1 MTALRIPYEVY
12 SHRPLG
18 WTLKLIS
25 ALTPKEK
32 KKTTAEELNKSEHVE
47 VKLWQPPSKSQD

>member
-1 MTALRIPYEVY
+1 MTAFGVPYEVY
-12 SHRPLG
+12 NHRPLG

-32 KKTTAEELNKSEHVE
+32 KKTTAEELNNAEHVE
-47 VKLWQPPSKSQD
+47 VKLWQPPTK